1 MARFRVLGIPVQV
14 DPWFLLGLFFVYS
27 WSGGD
32 QIGLFAALSLGVLT
46 LIHELGHALTAR
58 HYGCTVSIS
67 LNLFVGWASYA
78 SDRPLTR
85 RQQILISLMGP
96 FTQLAVALGALGVR
110 ARHDP
115 AIRQRRSAG
124 GSSASGCRGPAS

>member
-1 MARFRVLGIPVQV
+1 MARFRVLGIQVQV

-58 HYGCTVSIS
+58 HYGCTVSIR
-67 LNLFVGWASYA
+67 LNLFVGWASCA
-78 SDRPLTR
+78 SDRPLAGGSM
-85 RQQILISLMGP
+85 LISLMGP
-96 FTQLAVALGALGVR
+96 FTQLAVALGALGFVHGMILDR
-110 ARHDP
+110 TMW
-115 AIRQRRSAG
+115 SAG
-124 GSSASGCRGPAS
+124 GSWASASRGPVS